1 MPELKLKF
9 ENITGPGEATYFPVL
24 DAESV
29 GSVGPCVLI
38 LAEGEKTEDW
48 AMEVAESFCSIV
60 NASRKGEPYTPA
72 ATYRS
77 HESIILEGKSDDFVR
92 YYEGTVSRSD
102 YSTKI
107 LATWRAMN
115 LVEVKKGDLLFAD
128 LESFSRSAQVLDVI
142 ALVRA
147 MDYKGAEA
155 KINAFTHKI
164 STSER
169 KAAWIKAMGEV
180 VG

>member
-1 MPELKLKF
+1 MIRIKLTETITEGGK
-9 ENITGPGEATYFPVL
+9 NISFSPASGEAVGVGFDVPA
-24 DAESV
+24 DAS
-29 GSVGPCVLI
+29 PDDYYDQ
-38 LAEGEKTEDW
+38 AHQ
-48 AMEVAESFCSIV
+48 SISEALGV
-60 NASRKGEPYTPA
+60 DYVP
-72 ATYRS
+72 RS
-77 HESIILEGKSDDFVR
+77 DFDR
-92 YYEGTVSRSD
+92 YYEGTISRAD

-155 KINAFTHKI
+155 KINGFTHKI